1 MSKGPINNNDD
12 IKYNVDLIKYRAT
25 NKFKSYLSPYSNM
38 YSMFYIN
45 RNLFEYN
52 YSPIFYTITDSKDT
66 VEIVKNNLNKY
77 IEEDKEIEEKKEI
90 DIYKIDDELYNKFN
104 KNKFYYITLDSCY
117 KDQSNIY
124 INTNDIK
131 DINDDSFFIL
141 NLFLLNLRDR
151 VKGYMLIIKDETY
164 KKYFNLFIRS
174 YFDLLFIDRY
184 YKNFFDYSILV
195 IPTKFL
201 VEIEFNNNI
210 LCIDKTNSNNEFKV
224 IINN

>member
-12 IKYNVDLIKYRAT
+12 IKYNVDLIKYKAT

-38 YSMFYIN
+38 YSLFYIN

-66 VEIVKNNLNKY
+66 VKIVKNNLNKY
-77 IEEDKEIEEKKEI
+77 LTEESLNEEKMDI
-90 DIYKIDDELYNKFN
+90 DIYKIDEELYNKFN
-104 KNKFYYITLDSCY
+104 KDKFYYITLDSCY
-117 KDQSNIY
+117 KEQSDIY
-124 INTNDIK
+124 INVEY
-131 DINDDSFFIL
+131 INDDSFFIL
-141 NLFLLNLRDR
+141 NLFLLNVKEK

-174 YFDLLFIDRY
+174 YFDILFIDRY

-201 VEIEFNNNI
+201 VEIDFNNNI
-210 LCIDKTNSNNEFKV
+210 LCIDRTNSNNEFKV

>member
-52 YSPIFYTITDSKDT
+52 YSPIFYTITDKKDT
-66 VEIVKNNLNKY
+66 VEIVKMNLNKY
-77 IEEDKEIEEKKEI
+77 LTKDSLSEEKI
-90 DIYKIDDELYNKFN
+90 DIDMYKIDEDLYNKFN
-104 KNKFYYITLDSCY
+104 KDKFYYITLDSCY
-117 KDQSNIY
+117 KDESNIF
-124 INTNDIK
+124 INTEDIS
-131 DINDDSFFIL
+131 DINDDLFFIL
-141 NLFLLNLRDR
+141 NLFLLNIKEK

-174 YFDLLFIDRY
+174 YFDLLFIDKY

-201 VEIEFNNNI
+201 VEIDFNNNI
-210 LCIDKTNSNNEFKV
+210 LCIDRTNSNNEFKV

>member
-117 KDQSNIY
+117 KDQTNIY

-141 NLFLLNLRDR
+141 NLFLLNLRER

-195 IPTKFL
+195 LPTKFL

>member
-12 IKYNVDLIKYRAT
+12 IKYNLDLIKYKAT

-66 VEIVKNNLNKY
+66 VKIVKHNLKRY
-77 IEEDKEIEEKKEI
+77 IDDETKDEEILDIS
-90 DIYKIDDELYNKFN
+90 IYKIDEELYNKFD
-104 KNKFYYITLDSCY
+104 KDKFYYITLDSCY
-117 KDQSNIY
+117 KDESDIF
-124 INTNDIK
+124 INVEDIK

-141 NLFLLNLRDR
+141 NLFLLNLRDK
-151 VKGYMLIIKDETY
+151 VKGYMLIIRDETY

-174 YFDLLFIDRY
+174 YFDLLFIDKY

-210 LCIDKTNSNNEFKV
+210 LCIDRTDTNNEFKL

>member
-66 VEIVKNNLNKY
+66 VKIVKNNLNKY
-77 IEEDKEIEEKKEI
+77 IEEHKEIEKKEI
-90 DIYKIDDELYNKFN
+90 DIYKIDEELYNKFN

-117 KDQSNIY
+117 KDESNIF
-124 INTNDIK
+124 INTDDIK

-141 NLFLLNLRDR
+141 NLFLLNLRER

-195 IPTKFL
+195 LPTKFL

>member
-25 NKFKSYLSPYSNM
+25 DKFKSYLSPYSNM

-52 YSPIFYTITDSKDT
+52 YSPIFYTITDSNDT
-66 VEIVKNNLNKY
+66 VKIVKNNLNKY
-77 IEEDKEIEEKKEI
+77 LNEEKN
-90 DIYKIDDELYNKFN
+90 KIDEKGVVDICISKIDEEIYNKF
-104 KNKFYYITLDSCY
+104 KKDKFYYITLDINY
-117 KDQSNIY
+117 KEESDIY
-124 INTNDIK
+124 IDTE

-141 NLFLLNLRDR
+141 NLFFLNLREK

-174 YFDLLFIDRY
+174 YFDLLFIDKY

-201 VEIEFNNNI
+201 VEIDFNNNI
-210 LCIDKTNSNNEFKV
+210 LCIDRTNTNNEFKV
-224 IINN
+224 INY